1 MFLYTLQGRRLLIIG
16 TTSRQEV
23 LREMEMLSA
32 FSTVVHVSN
41 ISTAD
46 QLIAAVTELNAAS
59 DTGANSAF
67 SPKEIHELAKKVDGK
82 K

>member
-1 MFLYTLQGRRLLIIG
+1 
-16 TTSRQEV
+16 
-23 LREMEMLSA
+23 MLSA

-46 QLIAAVTELNAAS
+46 QLISAVTDLNAFT
-59 DTGANSAF
+59 D
-67 SPKEIHELAKKVDGK
+67 KEVHELTKKVDGK